1 MSTENAQA
9 PLSEAP
15 VSEAPQST
23 PDIASTSE
31 ATPSVSDTSSN
42 SSESWLDR
50 LDSVFGEDPVEEP
63 SSEESKDSDN
73 SEKKEE
79 SSDEKTSESSDENS
93 EESEPTNMS
102 VEARRAFKEYRVKNR
117 ELSKQLETVKA
128 ELQKLKESPSEK
140 PADTEQ
146 VQKLAEENKVLK
158 SKLEEVSTELS
169 TISVEATPEYKE
181 QVIRPL
187 VDTLRSAGA
196 LSEKYS
202 VSKRLLERAIEESAE
217 KGTPSDELTDVA
229 SSMNTFDQ
237 QELHLLVRG
246 MRNIMERKA
255 WYRDNHKEFVSHKQA
270 EAKQAYEA
278 AVAEKRKAALS
289 ASEDVWKK
297 LSDLGPI
304 KNMPESD
311 RTKAYEMAKSAV
323 ATLGDASNDVK
334 SYSSFAAALFP
345 GVLRQVKEANAKI
358 KELETSLAKY
368 TKSKPKAGAGTSD
381 GGVPAAPEGL
391 SFLDAIEAGMK
402 S

>member
-15 VSEAPQST
+15 VSETPQTTS
-23 PDIASTSE
+23 DVASTSE
-31 ATPSVSDTSSN
+31 ATSQTADSSSS

-50 LDSVFGEDPVEEP
+50 LDNVFGEENVEEP
-63 SSEESKDSDN
+63 TSEEAKETEKSDEKSESADDKTESSSEE
-73 SEKKEE
+73 
-79 SSDEKTSESSDENS
+79 TSEET
-93 EESEPTNMS
+93 EPTNMS

-117 ELSKQLETVKA
+117 ELSKQLETTKA

-169 TISVEATPEYKE
+169 TISVETTPEYKE

-229 SSMNTFDQ
+229 TSMNTFDQ

-255 WYRDNHKEFVSHKQA
+255 WYRDNHKEFVSQKQA
-270 EAKQAYEA
+270 EAKQAYETT
-278 AVAEKRKAALS
+278 VAEQRKAVLS

-297 LSDLGPI
+297 LSELGPI

-311 RTKAYEMAKSAV
+311 RTKAYEMARSAV

-334 SYSSFAAALFP
+334 SYSSFAAALLP
-345 GVLRQVKEANAKI
+345 GVLRQVKEANAKV
-358 KELETSLAKY
+358 KELQTSLAKY

-391 SFLDAIEAGMK
+391 SFLDAIEAGIG

>member
-1 MSTENAQA
+1 
-9 PLSEAP
+9 
-15 VSEAPQST
+15 
-23 PDIASTSE
+23 
-31 ATPSVSDTSSN
+31 
-42 SSESWLDR
+42 
-50 LDSVFGEDPVEEP
+50 
-63 SSEESKDSDN
+63 
-73 SEKKEE
+73 
-79 SSDEKTSESSDENS
+79 
-93 EESEPTNMS
+93 MS

-117 ELSKQLETVKA
+117 ELSKQLETTKA

-169 TISVEATPEYKE
+169 TISVETTPEYKE

-229 SSMNTFDQ
+229 TSMNTFDQ

-255 WYRDNHKEFVSHKQA
+255 WYRDNHKEFVSQKQA
-270 EAKQAYEA
+270 EAKQAYETT
-278 AVAEKRKAALS
+278 VAEQRKAVLS

-297 LSDLGPI
+297 LSELGPI

-311 RTKAYEMAKSAV
+311 RTKAYEMARSAV

-334 SYSSFAAALFP
+334 SYSSFAAALLP
-345 GVLRQVKEANAKI
+345 GVLRQVKEANAKV
-358 KELETSLAKY
+358 KELQTSLAKY
-368 TKSKPKAGAGTSD
+368 TKSKPKAGAGTS

-391 SFLDAIEAGMK
+391 SFLDAIEAGIG